1 MRLVA
6 GIWRRACRA
15 LERLGIDGGQYR
27 SLLWASLLEDWR
39 RSDPLAAAEPR
50 AEGRPFLYALGLYAL
65 LSGLASAVLLVAPNL
80 RLYLLGTLS
89 FNLLLLLLALF
100 VEFGASLAAPADL
113 AVVAPRPVSSRTY
126 LAAKLSNV
134 FLYLLQIDLALALPP
149 TLLGLLRPET
159 SWGYAPAYLLVSLLL
174 GLFAAGMSA
183 ALFLLLVRLFAPE
196 GLQQI
201 FRAAQLSG
209 LIAVVFAFH
218 LAARW
223 SAGHD
228 GAVYGAE
235 NSISPFPPAWY
246 AAAVELL
253 MGNRTRMPEAA
264 AGVAASLLGILLV
277 ALLLSERYIYR
288 ISEALALDAG
298 RRARRAKR
306 RSANLDIA
314 RSIAGDAVARAL
326 FSFVLAM
333 LARNRYLRFQLSP
346 LFILAL
352 YPLFACRDSPA
363 GPATAASEIAFAAAG
378 AALIAAALLPYCDE
392 FRGRW
397 IFHSAPAVDAGRAF
411 AGIRRALMLAIV
423 LPVSLL
429 AAAAASLC
437 RRELVSLSTL
447 LFGISTGFLALQ
459 LGLRFQRSLPFTREP
474 RKGLAGERIGMALLF
489 AAIAAALFTIVP
501 ERLDSEGALLW
512 SAAALLLIA
521 EIISLRCRKRTL
533 KRSQESGARIQNK
546 A

>member
-50 AEGRPFLYALGLYAL
+50 AEGRPFLYALGFYAL
-65 LSGLASAVLLVAPNL
+65 LSGLASALLLVAPNL

-100 VEFGASLAAPADL
+100 VELGASLAAPADL
-113 AVVAPRPVSSRTY
+113 ALVAPRPVSSRTY
-126 LAAKLSNV
+126 LAAKLSNL
-134 FLYLLQIDLALALPP
+134 FLYLLQVDLALALPP
-149 TLLGLLRPET
+149 ALLGTIRPDAFW
-159 SWGYAPAYLLVSLLL
+159 SFAPAHLLASLLL
-174 GLFAAGMSA
+174 GFFAVGMSA
-183 ALFLLLVRLFAPE
+183 TFFLLLVRLFAPE
-196 GLQQI
+196 GLQRI
-201 FRAAQLSG
+201 FRAAQLFG

-223 SAGHD
+223 AAGPE
-228 GAVYGAE
+228 GAAHGAE

-253 MGNRTRMPEAA
+253 MGNRAQMGEAA
-264 AGVAASLLGILLV
+264 TGIAASLLGILLAV
-277 ALLLSERYIYR
+277 PLLSEGYIYR

-392 FRGRW
+392 FRGNW
-397 IFHSAPAVDAGRAF
+397 IFHSAPSPDAGRAL
-411 AGIRRALMLAIV
+411 AGIGRALMVATV

-429 AAAAASLC
+429 TAAAASFSCGKLA
-437 RRELVSLSTL
+437 SLGAL
-447 LFGISTGFLALQ
+447 LFGISTGYLALQ
-459 LGLRFQRSLPFTREP
+459 LGLLFQSSLPFTREP

-512 SAAALLLIA
+512 SAAV
-521 EIISLRCRKRTL
+521 CVPRKGVRG
-533 KRSQESGARIQNK
+533 RDSE
-546 A
+546 